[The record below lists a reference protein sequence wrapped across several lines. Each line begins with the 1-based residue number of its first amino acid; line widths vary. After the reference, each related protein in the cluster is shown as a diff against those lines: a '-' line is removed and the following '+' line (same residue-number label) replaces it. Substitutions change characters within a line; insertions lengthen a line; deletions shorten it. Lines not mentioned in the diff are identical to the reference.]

1 MDPKTHISRW
11 FILSLCSVIILG
23 SYFAYDVPAAL
34 SLQLHE
40 YLEEENE
47 SFQYYLQLLYSLYSI
62 PNLVL
67 PFFGGYFIDK
77 LGNRWILTATAL
89 LTAMG
94 QFLFTFGLFLKNKC
108 IMYLGRLIMGI
119 GKYF

>member
-11 FILSLCSVIILG
+11 FILFLCSAIILG

-34 SLQLHE
+34 NLQLHE

-67 PFFGGYFIDK
+67 PFFGGYLIDK
-77 LGNRWILTATAL
+77 LGNRWILIATAF

-94 QFLFTFGLFLKNKC
+94 QFLFTFGLFLKSKL
-108 IMYLGRLIMGI
+108 IMYLGRLILGI